1 MTCWCWDLVLLKFSW
16 FSNDKTTVFFRD
28 RRNPSYL
35 EFPWKKPIP
44 SKPIRASKNTTFDPS
59 SFKHFAPL
67 SNPPMCR
74 SIIYRAAAQPPIFG
88 MKQQFCKTWN
98 FEIPKSLEGP
108 KWGPMGPMGPILPRW
123 LEKVPK
129 NRLSQIVVW
138 FMVIYP
144 WHKVKKKKTLLRQIQ
159 VGGSNGIYD
168 PLVHSLDSYIVYMSL

>member
-1 MTCWCWDLVLLKFSW
+1 MTCWCWDLVLLKFPW

-35 EFPWKKPIP
+35 EFPWKKPIT

-108 KWGPMGPMGPILPRW
+108 KWVRW
-123 LEKVPK
+123 VQWVQSYQSGWKKVPQK
-129 NRLSQIVVW
+129 IDYPKSW
-138 FMVIYP
+138 FDL
-144 WHKVKKKKTLLRQIQ
+144 WWFTHDTKKKKKTLLRQIQ